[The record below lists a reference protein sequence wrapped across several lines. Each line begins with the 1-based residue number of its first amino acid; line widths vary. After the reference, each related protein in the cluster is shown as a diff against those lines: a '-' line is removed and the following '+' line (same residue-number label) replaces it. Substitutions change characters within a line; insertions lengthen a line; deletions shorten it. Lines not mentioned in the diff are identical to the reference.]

1 MRPISV
7 IVLLTILVLSVP
19 SAWATRARAEDVR
32 WRRDP
37 ASAGAEAERLNH
49 PLFLLITSRDCIW
62 CRKLETTT
70 LRDVRVVR
78 KLNGDT
84 IPLRIDADNPANSEL
99 LAALRV
105 EGVPTS
111 AIVRPNGRVQQTH
124 AGYLDPSGFLSW
136 LREAVPDAK

>member
-7 IVLLTILVLSVP
+7 IALSTILVF
-19 SAWATRARAEDVR
+19 SAPPGWTTQARAEDVR
-32 WRRDP
+32 CHRNP
-37 ASAGAEAERLNH
+37 ASTVAEAERLNR
-49 PLFLLITSRDCIW
+49 PLFLLITSRDCGW

-84 IPLRIDADNPANSEL
+84 IPLKIDADNPANSEL

-105 EGVPTS
+105 DGVPTS
-111 AIVRPNGRVQQTH
+111 AIVRANGRVQQTH
-124 AGYLDPSGFLSW
+124 AGDLDPSGFVGW
-136 LREAVPDAK
+136 LRQAVPDSK

>member
-1 MRPISV
+1 MRPICAVALS
-7 IVLLTILVLSVP
+7 TILAFSAP
-19 SAWATRARAEDVR
+19 SAWATKAHAEDVR
-32 WRRDP
+32 WHRDLT
-37 ASAGAEAERLNH
+37 SAVAEAERSNR
-49 PLFLLITSRDCIW
+49 PLFLLITSRDCGW

-84 IPLRIDADNPANSEL
+84 IPLKIDADNPANSEL

-124 AGYLDPSGFLSW
+124 AGYLDPPGFLGW
-136 LREAVPDAK
+136 LREAVSDSK

>member
-1 MRPISV
+1 MRLISV
-7 IVLLTILVLSVP
+7 IALSTILVFGIP
-19 SAWATRARAEDVR
+19 SAWAAKAHAEDVR
-32 WRRDP
+32 WHRNP
-37 ASAGAEAERLNH
+37 ASAAAEAERSNR
-49 PLFLLITSRDCIW
+49 PLFLLITSRDCGW

-84 IPLRIDADNPANSEL
+84 IPLKIDADNPANSEL

-124 AGYLDPSGFLSW
+124 AGYLDPSGSLDW
-136 LREAVPDAK
+136 LRKAVPDSK